1 MDNSAKLYYV
11 IGPSGVGKD
20 SILNYCREHQGGI
33 KMVFLHRYITRP
45 AKEGNEN
52 HIELNIQEFIKRKVN
67 GLFALDWDGNG
78 LMYGIGKELDLY
90 LSKGFS
96 VLINGSRGYLPTA
109 LKLYPDMQ
117 VVLITADA
125 KILEQRLRERG
136 RETEEDI
143 QQRLQRAT
151 AFKVSAPNLVT
162 IQNNSTIEA
171 AAKQLFEVI
180 NHNSF
185 LLV

>member
-1 MDNSAKLYYV
+1 M
-11 IGPSGVGKD
+11 
-20 SILNYCREHQGGI
+20 
-33 KMVFLHRYITRP
+33 
-45 AKEGNEN
+45 
-52 HIELNIQEFIKRKVN
+52 
-67 GLFALDWDGNG
+67 
-78 LMYGIGKELDLY
+78 Y

-117 VVLITADA
+117 VVLITADE